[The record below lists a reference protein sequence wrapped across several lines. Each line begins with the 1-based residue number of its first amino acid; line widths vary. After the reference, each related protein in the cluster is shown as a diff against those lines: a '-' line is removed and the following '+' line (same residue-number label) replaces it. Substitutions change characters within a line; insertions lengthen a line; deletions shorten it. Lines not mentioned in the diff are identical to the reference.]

1 MALDA
6 PTLFVASGLCS
17 VALSILLLLSWTQ
30 DRQTTA
36 LYWWSAT
43 FAISAVGL
51 AVYATGETYDSFG
64 REAGNTIFLVSFG
77 LGYAAACRFNGR
89 TPSIAIMA
97 AGPLAWVLAISTVD
111 LSFAARV
118 VYTSILLGGY
128 ASVTT
133 WVLWRGEALL
143 FQRMAAIAGTIQ
155 TLFFLGR
162 MASGPSIVINGD
174 DTLGGVWASVVGACT
189 LLYVCGY
196 GFTVMA
202 MTKERT
208 DRANRR
214 AALSD
219 PLTGVGNRRGFL
231 SAADRLVGQARGA
244 PVALLLFDLDHFKA
258 INDRHGHAI
267 GDDVLVG
274 FCDVLRAE
282 LPASAVI
289 GRLGGEEFAVALTGE
304 AAERAVAIA
313 EAVRSRFAR
322 VWGMRGNLAIEAT
335 VSAGVAACAGCEATL
350 MQLMS
355 KADTAL
361 YRAKAAGRDTVL
373 AAGPEPAAA

>member
-6 PTLFVASGLCS
+6 PTLFVAAGLCS

-43 FAISAVGL
+43 FAIAAVGL
-51 AVYATGETYDSFG
+51 AVYSTGETYDSFG
-64 REAGNTIFLVSFG
+64 REAGNAIFLVSFG

-89 TPSIAIMA
+89 TPSLAIVV
-97 AGPLAWVLAISTVD
+97 AGPLAWVLAITTLE

-118 VYTSILLGGY
+118 VYTSILLCGY
-128 ASVTT
+128 GTVTS
-133 WVLWRGEALL
+133 WVLWRGEPLL
-143 FQRMAAIAGTIQ
+143 FQRMAAIAATIQ
-155 TLFFLGR
+155 TLFFIGR

-174 DTLGGVWASVVGACT
+174 DTLGGVWASIVGACT

-196 GFTVMA
+196 GFTVVA
-202 MTKERT
+202 MTKERS

-231 SAADRLVGQARGA
+231 AEAEKLIAQARSA

-258 INDRHGHAI
+258 VNDRHGHGI

-282 LPASAVI
+282 LPAAAVI
-289 GRLGGEEFAVALTGE
+289 GRMGGEEFAVAIAGAE
-304 AAERAVAIA
+304 AARALDIA
-313 EAVRSRFAR
+313 EAVRQRFAR
-322 VWGMRGNLAIEAT
+322 DWGVRDGIAIEAT
-335 VSAGVAACAGCEATL
+335 VSAGIAADPLGTAGLVTL
-350 MQLMS
+350 LS
-355 KADTAL
+355 RADGAL
-361 YRAKAAGRDTVL
+361 YRAKAAGRDRV
-373 AAGPEPAAA
+373 EPALDPLPA